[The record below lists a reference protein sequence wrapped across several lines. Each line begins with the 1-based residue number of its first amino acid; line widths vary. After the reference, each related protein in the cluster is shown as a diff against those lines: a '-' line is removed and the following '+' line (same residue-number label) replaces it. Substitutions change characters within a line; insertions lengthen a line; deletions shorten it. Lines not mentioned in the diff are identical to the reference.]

1 MHIVFH
7 DIIPFSKFF
16 IFCACFL
23 SHMHVC
29 VRLHFKLSAVLSR
42 FHVINF
48 RGCRQSGHYTP
59 IFWFIKK
66 EASLSLNMPHIGLST
81 HEHMISMLFWYS
93 IFEASLTKLMVV
105 YVVRKCIISL
115 DKCINLKLG

>member
-29 VRLHFKLSAVLSR
+29 VRLHFKLSVVLSR

-48 RGCRQSGHYTP
+48 RGCRQSGHYAP

-66 EASLSLNMPHIGLST
+66 ETSLSLNMPHIGLST
-81 HEHMISMLFWYS
+81 HEHMISMLFLCS
-93 IFEASLTKLMVV
+93 FFVANLMTLLAIFVV
-105 YVVRKCIISL
+105 LNTQFLWKKKC
-115 DKCINLKLG
+115 